1 MRNLPET
8 ITVQF
13 TYPFRRGKT
22 VELGVEEFQPYEP
35 SAYCWTPGWVC
46 YDEKT
51 ATEYFIDES
60 GQVWKQPENTVVGVA
75 PEIKADADKL
85 EAALAEAWEQE
96 KTHAENFMARL
107 HSDDGA
113 LD

>member
-8 ITVQF
+8 ITVEF
-13 TYPFRRGKT
+13 AATKISPAHTKALT
-22 VELGVEEFQPYEP
+22 VEEFQPYEP

-46 YDEKT
+46 LDVEV
-51 ATEYFIDES
+51 EYFIDET
-60 GQVWKQPENTVVGVA
+60 GQVWRQPENTVVGVA

-96 KTHAENFMARL
+96 KTHAEDFMARL

>member
-8 ITVQF
+8 ITV
-13 TYPFRRGKT
+13 TLDHYPEPVK
-22 VELGVEEFQPYEP
+22 LSVEEFQPYEP
-35 SAYCWTPGWVC
+35 SAYCWSAGWVC
-46 YDEKT
+46 VNEDDGM
-51 ATEYFIDES
+51 EYFIDES
-60 GQVWKQPENTVVGVA
+60 GQVWRQPENDLVGVA

-96 KTHAENFMARL
+96 KAHAENFMAAL